1 MASLKA
7 KLREAKG
14 TAYRANQ
21 EEGVIPAVLY
31 GSEVENISLEVDKK
45 EFEKVYKDVGETL
58 IDLEVEGKKYSVLI
72 HDTQVHPLS
81 QELLHVDFYQPN
93 LKEKVETE
101 VPLELIGEAPALKL
115 GGTLIANMKE
125 IPVSALPKDLPSK
138 IVIDVSSLNT
148 FEDAIT
154 VKDIKVPAGVTIEI
168 ENPEEIVVKVME
180 PEKVEEELA
189 KPIEEI
195 EKEPETAGEKKEEE
209 EAPAV
214 EEEKE

>member
-1 MASLKA
+1 MTSLKA
-7 KLREAKG
+7 KLRQVKG

-21 EEGVIPAVLY
+21 KEEVIPAVLY
-31 GSEVENISLEVDKK
+31 GPEIESISLEVDRKD
-45 EFEKVYKDVGETL
+45 FEKVYKDVGETL

-72 HDTQVHPLS
+72 HDEQVHPLS

-93 LKEKVETE
+93 LKEAVETE
-101 VPLELIGEAPALKL
+101 VPIELVGEAPALKL

-138 IVIDVSSLNT
+138 ITIDVSSLVT

-168 ENPEEIVVKVME
+168 EDPEEIIVQVVE
-180 PEKVEEELA
+180 PENVEEELA
-189 KPIEEI
+189 KPIEDVN
-195 EKEPETAGEKKEEE
+195 KEPEKVEEKKEEE
-209 EAPAV
+209 AV
-214 EEEKE
+214 EEEK